1 MGEGDPKGERR
12 REFLGSSIA
21 GTATVLG
28 VTSAYPIVRFLT
40 PRDEASQRA
49 ATAGEAEKFFPG
61 TSKTVLLGDR
71 PVLVIRLEDG
81 SFRAFSAVCTH
92 LQCVVAYSTQNKQI
106 ECPCH
111 RGVYS
116 LEGQNIAGPPPKPLQ
131 AFAVHVL
138 NGVVT
143 ITEA

>member
-1 MGEGDPKGERR
+1 MGEDDPKGERR
-12 REFLGSSIA
+12 REFLGTSIT
-21 GTATVLG
+21 GTAAILG

-40 PRDEASQRA
+40 PRDEAGLRV

-61 TSKTVLLGDR
+61 TSKMVLLGDR

-92 LQCVVAYSTQNKQI
+92 LQCVVAYNAQNKQI

-116 LEGQNIAGPPPKPLQ
+116 LDGQNLAGPPPKPLQ
-131 AFAVHVL
+131 AFAVRVL
-138 NGVVT
+138 DGVVT